1 MPVRLHLAIATS
13 LLAASCVP
21 GRFGRD
27 ESARSL
33 DAYREDFAAAC
44 GTRFD
49 AQRDRNAFVASTR
62 EVRVLWLGDHH
73 KDHALHTLQGGLLE
87 EVRRTGRPLL
97 LALEAIGSEDEA
109 DVGTFVAGGIDLDE
123 LRRRL
128 RARWPGSWLDD
139 EALDPWFY
147 RWLLAFA
154 REHGAPVRALEPIP
168 RPPLG
173 RRDPAIAARVA
184 ALAEAHAD
192 HLVVVVLGQAHLVGG
207 GRQLDRCALPQL
219 ALGALPPASLPRPEP
234 TPEPGSLL
242 RSDGGLWW
250 FAEVLTRAR

>member
-1 MPVRLHLAIATS
+1 MPVRHRLAIATS
-13 LLAASCVP
+13 LLAAGCVP

-33 DAYREDFAAAC
+33 DAYREDFVAAC
-44 GTRFD
+44 GTCFD
-49 AQRDRNAFVASTR
+49 ARLARAAFVAATR
-62 EVRVLWLGDHH
+62 DVRVLWLGDHH
-73 KDHALHTLQGGLLE
+73 KDHALHSLHGGLLE
-87 EVRRTGRPLL
+87 ELRQTGRPLL

-109 DVGTFVAGGIDLDE
+109 DVGTFVAGGIELDE

-139 EALDPWFY
+139 EELDPWFY
-147 RWLLAFA
+147 RWLLVFA
-154 REHGAPVRALEPIP
+154 REHALPVRALEPIP

-173 RRDPAIAARVA
+173 QRDPAIAARVA
-184 ALAEAHAD
+184 ALAGEHPD
-192 HLVVVVLGQAHLVGG
+192 RLVVVVLGQAHLVGG
-207 GRQLDRCALPQL
+207 GRQLERCALPQL
-219 ALGALPPASLPRPEP
+219 ALGAVPPATLPQPAAP
-234 TPEPGSLL
+234 TEPGSLL

>member
-1 MPVRLHLAIATS
+1 MPVRLRLAIATS
-13 LLAASCVP
+13 LLTAACVP

-33 DAYREDFAAAC
+33 EAYREDFVAAC

-49 AQRDRNAFVASTR
+49 APLDRGAFVAMAID
-62 EVRVLWLGDHH
+62 VRVLWLGDHH

-97 LALEAIGSEDEA
+97 LLLEAIGRDDEA
-109 DVGTFVAGGIDLDE
+109 DVATFLAGGCELDE

-147 RWLLAFA
+147 CWLLKFA
-154 REHGAPVRALEPIP
+154 REHALPVQALETIP

-173 RRDPAIAARVA
+173 QRDPAVAARVA
-184 ALAEAHAD
+184 ALAGKHPD

-207 GRQLDRCALPQL
+207 GRQLDRCTLPQL
-219 ALGALPPASLPRPEP
+219 ALGGVPPPTLLPP
-234 TPEPGSLL
+234 TPPAAPGSLL

-250 FAEVLTRAR
+250 FAEVVTRTR

>member
-1 MPVRLHLAIATS
+1 MPVRRCLAIATS
-13 LLAASCVP
+13 LLAAGCVP

-33 DAYREDFAAAC
+33 GAYREDFVAAC

-49 AQRDRNAFVASTR
+49 VRLDRDAFVARTR
-62 EVRVLWLGDHH
+62 DARVLWLGDHH

-97 LALEAIGSEDEA
+97 LLLESIGRDDEA
-109 DVGTFVAGGIDLDE
+109 DVAHFLAGGGGLDE

-139 EALDPWFY
+139 DALDPWFY
-147 RWLLAFA
+147 GWLLAFA
-154 REHGAPVRALEPIP
+154 REHALPVRALETIP

-173 RRDPAIAARVA
+173 QRDPAIARRIA
-184 ALAEAHAD
+184 ALAAEHPER
-192 HLVVVVLGQAHLVGG
+192 LVVVVIGQAHLVGG
-207 GRQLDRCALPQL
+207 GRQLERCALPQL
-219 ALGALPPASLPRPEP
+219 ALGGVPPATLPRPSP
-234 TPEPGSLL
+234 PPAPGSLL